1 MRVCGTRVKKA
12 APVKDKRLSSGVGP
26 SGGAGYDRLS
36 RGNERKRIVFTSKD
50 GTRLIIPFSSRE
62 TYNGPQSII
71 LLHTHTHTQT
81 RTHINVYGKRISS
94 RDRTFILSSTTDDV
108 VDVVF
113 PRAPT
118 CQKPLPGHARLIRRG
133 RPLLRSCAP
142 PPQSRNWRSPRTA
155 GRVAREGGR
164 FEKRD
169 GGVGG

>member
-1 MRVCGTRVKKA
+1 MERVKKA

-26 SGGAGYDRLS
+26 SGGPYDRLS

-71 LLHTHTHTQT
+71 LLHAHTRSTHTYIRLQ
-81 RTHINVYGKRISS
+81 RISS

-118 CQKPLPGHARLIRRG
+118 CQKPLPGHARLIRWG
-133 RPLLRSCAP
+133 RPLLRSCA
-142 PPQSRNWRSPRTA
+142 PPQSRNWRSPRTGDRRKSGER
-155 GRVAREGGR
+155 GRKV
-164 FEKRD
+164 EKRD